1 MWVERFC
8 ARFGEVNQMSRVG
21 KQAITL
27 GKEVTVRLSE
37 SHQVIV
43 QGKGKTME
51 VPFYPNLELKT
62 EGEKVFIT
70 RKKDDAHTRSLHGL
84 SRALIQNAVK
94 GVTEGWS
101 KVLLLNGV
109 GYKAAVAGGTL
120 NLNLGYS
127 HPIQYEIPKGIE
139 IKVEKN
145 TKVTVNGIDRELVGQ
160 TAQKIRSFRPPEPYL
175 GKGVKYEEEIIRKKA
190 GKSGGEKK

>member
-1 MWVERFC
+1 
-8 ARFGEVNQMSRVG
+8 MSRVG
-21 KQAITL
+21 KQAILL
-27 GKEVTVRLSE
+27 GKDVTVRLSE
-37 SHQVIV
+37 ARQVIV

-51 VPFYPNLELKT
+51 VPFYPELELKT
-62 EGEKVFIT
+62 EGEQLLIT
-70 RKKDDAHTRSLHGL
+70 RKKDDTKTRSLHGL

-109 GYKAAVAGGTL
+109 GYKAAVSGSTL

-127 HPIQYEIPKGIE
+127 HPIHYEIPKGIE
-139 IKVEKN
+139 VKVEKN
-145 TKVTVNGIDRELVGQ
+145 TRIVISGINRELVGQ

-175 GKGVKYEEEIIRKKA
+175 GKGVKYEEEVIRKKA